1 MDTKY
6 FVGIDVAKDHLD
18 IAVRPN
24 GGEWT
29 IPNDESSAMELAKRL
44 KEIQPE
50 VVVLEATGGYEM
62 TAATSLAA
70 AGLSV
75 AVINPRQARDFAKST
90 GKLAKTDKLDAQV
103 LAHFAE
109 AIRPEVRF
117 LSDEQSQKLQAL
129 VTRRRQLIEMLVAE
143 KNRSPKSH
151 KSTQKRIQEHIS
163 WLEKEL
169 DDLDQDMRKF
179 IQESPLWRQK
189 DQLLQSVP
197 GIGPITSSVLLASLP
212 ELGSLDRKKI
222 AALVG
227 LAPFNRDS
235 GNMRGK
241 RSVWGGRAHVRSIF
255 YMATLSA
262 IKHNPVIKQF
272 YTRLIE
278 VGKKPKVAI
287 TACMR
292 KLLTIINAMIKNSTT
307 WRNQPA

>member
-1 MDTKY
+1 MDTKK

-18 IAVRPN
+18 IAVRPD
-24 GGEWT
+24 GEEWT
-29 IPNDESSAMELAKRL
+29 IPNDVTSAMELAIRL
-44 KEIQPE
+44 KNIQPE
-50 VVVLEATGGYEM
+50 VIVLEATGGYEM
-62 TAATSLAA
+62 TAASSLAA
-70 AGLSV
+70 GGLPV

-129 VTRRRQLIEMLVAE
+129 VTRRRQLIEMMVAE
-143 KNRSPKSH
+143 KNRSSKSH
-151 KSTQKRIQEHIS
+151 YSLQKRIQEHIS

-169 DDLDQDMRKF
+169 DDLDQEMQKF
-179 IQESPLWRQK
+179 IQESSLWREK

-212 ELGSLDRKKI
+212 ELGTLDRKKI

-227 LAPFNRDS
+227 VAPFNRDS
-235 GNMRGK
+235 GNMRGR

-255 YMATLSA
+255 YMATLTA
-262 IKHNPVIKQF
+262 IKFNPVIKAF

-278 VGKKPKVAI
+278 AGKKPKVAI

-292 KLLTIINAMIKNSTT
+292 KLLTIINAMIKHSTA